1 MSTTT
6 FEALAS
12 SASDVPAAAAAA
24 AAPSR
29 KRSRATMMLLHDD
42 DDHGQDEGG
51 RHHHQ
56 SINKQEI
63 SSINAAAAASKG
75 SSPSPLLRRPSLDRK
90 RPRTSGVLDGLELMP
105 AAAAWQLNMDEML
118 DGVVLSDW
126 HPANQQEVEYSCSSK
141 SIPEVCRYVPGQSV
155 VVLCVVESTDV
166 HLRLLWYVCLLS
178 LSLVLSP
185 WPLLLHLPPL
195 PPLPPLLHTHS
206 ANPTPRSAHLPHLLT
221 THPTLSLYPILLTR
235 HAPSAL
241 RTSTPS
247 LPATIPA
254 KGTPANHFLRL
265 GLLHPLGGGL
275 AGMDALVLLDHRAR
289 RRLVVPFGWG
299 VGRAAVAA
307 GGAESGACAVRE
319 RLMEALEE
327 GVVGLERE
335 REREAEE
342 EEEGRGEGMP

>member
-51 RHHHQ
+51 RHHHHQ

-75 SSPSPLLRRPSLDRK
+75 SSPSPLLRRPSTDRK
-90 RPRTSGVLDGLELMP
+90 RPRASGVLDGLELMP

-126 HPANQQEVEYSCSSK
+126 HPANQQEVEYSGSSK
-141 SIPEVCRYVPGQSV
+141 SIPEVCRYVPRQSV

-166 HLRLLWYVCLLS
+166 HLRLLC
-178 LSLVLSP
+178 
-185 WPLLLHLPPL
+185 
-195 PPLPPLLHTHS
+195 
-206 ANPTPRSAHLPHLLT
+206 AHLPHLLT

-275 AGMDALVLLDHRAR
+275 AAMDALVLLDHRAR

-335 REREAEE
+335 REAEE